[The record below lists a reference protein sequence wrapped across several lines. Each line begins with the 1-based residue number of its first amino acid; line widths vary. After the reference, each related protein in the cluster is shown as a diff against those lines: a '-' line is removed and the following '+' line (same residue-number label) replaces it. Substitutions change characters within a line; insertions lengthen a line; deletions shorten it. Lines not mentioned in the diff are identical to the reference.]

1 MIWHDAIRKNAH
13 RNPFTSRSNQ
23 LDKGSVVTILMEH
36 LGLRIAIDDVI
47 ADVSY

>member
-1 MIWHDAIRKNAH
+1 MTQYARTRIGIRSQADRIN
-13 RNPFTSRSNQ
+13 F
-23 LDKGSVVTILMEH
+23 DKGSVVTILMEH